1 VLRPLVDAYLRHLS
15 IERGLA
21 KNSLA
26 AYRRDLE
33 RYLGFL
39 GEEREVSSI
48 SAADVTAFMSSLQQA
63 GMAASS
69 SARILAG
76 IRGWHRYLLLE
87 GKVATDASATAVR
100 PRLPKRLPKALT
112 LPQVEQLLTSSGPAP
127 GSADAAADPIA
138 LRNRAIVELLYAT
151 GARVSEL
158 VGLDVDDWREGEFLR
173 LRGKGSKERLVP
185 VGRYAQAAVSEYLV
199 RTRPGLVSKRGGPAL
214 FLNQRGT
221 RLSRQS
227 VWEIMQRAAEAC
239 ELTVSPH
246 SLRHSF
252 ATHLLEGGADVRVVQ
267 ELLGHASVATTQIY
281 TLITVDTLREVYS
294 QAHPRARNPN

>member
-1 VLRPLVDAYLRHLS
+1 MLRPLVDAYLRHLS

-26 AYRRDLE
+26 AYRRDLD
-33 RYLGFL
+33 RYLAFL
-39 GEEREVSSI
+39 GEEREPADI
-48 SAADVTAFMSSLQQA
+48 SPADVAAFMSTLQQS

-76 IRGWHRYLLLE
+76 IRGWHRYLLVE
-87 GKVATDASATAVR
+87 GKVASDASAGAVR

-112 LPQVEQLLTSSGPAP
+112 LPQVEQLLAASGPAP

-138 LRNRAIVELLYAT
+138 LRNRSIVELLYAT

-185 VGRYAQAAVSEYLV
+185 VGRYAQAAVAEYLV
-199 RTRPGLVSKRGGPAL
+199 RTRPALVSKRGGAAL

-227 VWEIMQRAAEAC
+227 VWEILQRAAEQC
-239 ELTVSPH
+239 ELSVSPH

-294 QAHPRARNPN
+294 QAHPRARH